1 MPPLPRIAIE
11 GHLRKPDGSPLADAI
26 VTFTLS
32 LDADS
37 DLTSDTVV
45 LAEPVSVRTDN
56 EGLLRVQLW
65 ANDRGFQNSH
75 YVVEAV
81 VRGTD
86 RDTPYKLGRMQVT
99 EDGSTDLEQLL
110 TEEVVRA
117 LDIDEQ
123 TLAAAVRAETAAQN
137 ARASQAAVDT
147 ATIRR
152 QAVADAKPAFPLAPN
167 LLADTK
173 KFRTLCGGRA
183 NTETEIVAAHQ
194 YGSPWRAWRPPAAN
208 VEGTLEVV
216 TLPNLAAKGIGFGGD
231 LAKATDARFAGSDFR
246 VVLMDVTIANNA
258 WGGNS
263 EQLIVLA
270 QNSGSGLPFFT
281 GSNKGEFKTQAA
293 CFVNVVSHSGNI
305 TLRISDRIM
314 PGGDL
319 RVRGNLAGD
328 GWTYLHRA
336 ATGWGEGHQCLF
348 DGDGSMK
355 LALALPYVGT
365 GDHGGAFIYAQ
376 SIGRY
381 THGEDR
387 LPSGVRF

>member
-1 MPPLPRIAIE
+1 MPPLPSIAIE
-11 GHLRKPDGSPLADAI
+11 GHLRKPDGTPLADAI

-37 DLTSDTVV
+37 DLTSDTIV
-45 LAEPVSVRTDN
+45 LAEPVSVRTDD

-81 VRGTD
+81 VRGAD
-86 RDTPYKLGRMQVT
+86 RDTPYKLGIMQVT

-117 LDIDEQ
+117 LDVDEQ

-137 ARASQAAVDT
+137 ARASQEAVNPAA
-147 ATIRR
+147 IRR

-173 KFRTLCGGRA
+173 KFATLCGGQA
-183 NTETEIVAAHQ
+183 NTEMEIVAAHN
-194 YGSPWRAWRPPAAN
+194 GSSWSATRPPAAN

-216 TLPNLAAKGIGFGGD
+216 TLSNLAAKGIGFGGD
-231 LAKATDARFAGSDFR
+231 LARATNRDFSGSNFR
-246 VVLMDVTIANNA
+246 AVLMEVTIEPGAVNHIDA
-258 WGGNS
+258 
-263 EQLIVLA
+263 LIQGA
-270 QNSGSGLPFFT
+270 IGPSHYFT
-281 GSNKGEFKTQAA
+281 GWDKGGFKTQSA
-293 CFVNVVSHSGNI
+293 CFVNVVSHAGDIQWNPFQYMAA
-305 TLRISDRIM
+305 RIDVGAR
-314 PGGDL
+314 
-319 RVRGNLAGD
+319 LAGQ
-328 GWTYLHRA
+328 GWTYLHSTRD
-336 ATGWGEGHQCLF
+336 GWGGGHRSRF
-348 DGDGSMK
+348 TGTGSMK
-355 LALALPYVGT
+355 VAMALPYIGT

-387 LPSGVRF
+387 LPSGVKY

>member
-1 MPPLPRIAIE
+1 MPQLPRIEIT
-11 GHLRKPDGSPLADAI
+11 GTLRRPDGTPMADAT

-32 LDADS
+32 HTES
-37 DLTSDTVV
+37 DLTSDTIV
-45 LAEPVSVRTDN
+45 LAHPVNVQTDN
-56 EGLLRVQLW
+56 EGLLTAELW
-65 ANDRGFQNSH
+65 ANNRGFQNSH
-75 YVVEAV
+75 YTVQAV
-81 VRGTD
+81 VRENGQNTAYD
-86 RDTPYKLGRMQVT
+86 LGRMQVS
-99 EDGSTDLEQLL
+99 EDGPTDLEQLL
-110 TEEVVRA
+110 TEDVVRA
-117 LDIDEQ
+117 LNIDEQ

-137 ARASQAAVDT
+137 ARTSQEAVDH

-173 KFRTLCGGRA
+173 KFAKLCGGRA

-258 WGGNS
+258 RGGNS
-263 EQLIVLA
+263 EQLVVLA

-293 CFVNVVSHSGNI
+293 CFVNVVSHAGNI